1 MIDLNKI
8 YLDGYSITETF
19 TLCKIIFQCKGKAAE
34 SISNDHDYDMLNL
47 VLTFLYEDQN
57 AVNSPLLDKILN
69 ESCFIICYH
78 SM

>member
-1 MIDLNKI
+1 MIDLNKN

-19 TLCKIIFQCKGKAAE
+19 TLRKIIFHCKGKAGE
-34 SISNDHDYDMLNL
+34 PISNDYDYDMLNL
-47 VLTFLYEDQN
+47 VLTFLYEDPN